1 MAAIRIR
8 QEDMAG
14 VILAV
19 LAHAGLI
26 GWLALAPRPAPPPPV
41 ERVTVTLDAPVAAEA
56 GSPSQ
61 EQAKTAIAPVLAPEP
76 APAPPPVPAPA
87 PAPVQKVAPPPP
99 APAKAIAPAPR
110 PAPPQAKAQPKPQP
124 TAKQAT
130 GGRVGDNFLKDLRPP
145 PKQAGGSR
153 IGDKFLDGVSASGD
167 RGKASTPPG
176 PALTPQVR
184 ASLAMALS
192 RELKPHWQSP
202 NGLEVEKLATTIE
215 WDLNPDGTLAGP
227 PRFVSQTGVTPA
239 NRPQADRHKEQA
251 IRAVRLAAPFAL
263 PPQFYAGWQHVRFTF
278 DRKLD

>member
-76 APAPPPVPAPA
+76 APAPLPVPAPA
-87 PAPVQKVAPPPP
+87 PAP
-99 APAKAIAPAPR
+99 AKAVAPAPR

-124 TAKQAT
+124 PAKQAT

-153 IGDKFLDGVSASGD
+153 IGDKFLDGVSASVD
-167 RGKASTPPG
+167 RGKATTPPG

-227 PRFVSQTGVTPA
+227 PRFVLQTGVTPA